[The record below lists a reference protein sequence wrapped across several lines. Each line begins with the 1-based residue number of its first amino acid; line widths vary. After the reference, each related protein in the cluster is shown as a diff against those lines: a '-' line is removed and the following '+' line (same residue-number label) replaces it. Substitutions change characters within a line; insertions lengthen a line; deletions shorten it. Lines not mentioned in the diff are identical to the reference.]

1 MRPIPRLLFV
11 LLSLVAPAMLSAQ
24 IPPRKTVAVA
34 TTSGVRRLLVATPEV
49 ETGVE
54 LARAVELAEA
64 LRQHLIRGVG
74 GKYQVVSREALNR
87 VLASSGYEADAPLGE
102 AAVRALGTQLQ
113 AAYVVCATVRLE
125 AGGRLSMAA
134 SLAPPGEAESPR
146 QTVTQESGLSLNQ
159 VAAALADQL
168 LSRVR

>member
-1 MRPIPRLLFV
+1 MRPIARLLFV
-11 LLSLVAPAMLSAQ
+11 LLLLAQAMLAAQ
-24 IPPRKTVAVA
+24 IPPRKAVTVA

-64 LRQHLIRGVG
+64 LRQRLIRGVG

-87 VLASSGYEADAPLGE
+87 MLTSSGYEADAPLSE

-113 AAYVVCATVRLE
+113 AAYVVCATVRVE
-125 AGGRLSMAA
+125 ADGRLSVAA
-134 SLAPPGEAESPR
+134 SLAPPAEANPTR
-146 QTVTQESGLSLNQ
+146 QTMAQESGQSLSQ

-168 LSRVR
+168 LNRVR